1 MDSRVRH
8 GARLGLPTAAS
19 PPRSSQRRAFARRLS
34 LSLLAKLGLLNWAQF
49 AAVGV
54 SSIFP
59 SLLCHHAQHQ
69 SAMLMRR
76 NEQTQFPKRFASRT
90 RRGQHAVSLRA
101 RDAHETP
108 RGYPVKT
115 SRVAAGR
122 ASRLAPHAVVAR
134 VSSERVVSTHRGP
147 SSARDGS
154 PQISRRLRRLRRIR
168 RRHRSRDTPGS
179 RARSDRPDAPAQ
191 AADEPAP
198 RERDFAQAGVQ
209 QRGRERRALPSIER
223 RS

>member
-1 MDSRVRH
+1 MLILDSALGDRAIAGESPAVEGGFRVVDRGSGGLDSRVRH

-54 SSIFP
+54 SSIFQ

-168 RRHRSRDTPGS
+168 RRG
-179 RARSDRPDAPAQ
+179 
-191 AADEPAP
+191 
-198 RERDFAQAGVQ
+198 
-209 QRGRERRALPSIER
+209 GRRWR
-223 RS
+223 